1 MTRTTPNALPS
12 PRRRWWRT
20 LLWAALG
27 LLVTLSP
34 LTQALN
40 DGIRLPDIGDP
51 ANVVLSVAE
60 ERQLNAIILAQIRH
74 SMPVVNDPELSTYIQ
89 SLGTRLVAGGLEST
103 IGFDFAFVL
112 IADPAINAFATP
124 GGVIAVNT
132 GLINNARNESEL
144 AGVMAHEIAHVE
156 QRHMARS
163 YAHASQV
170 NLATALGVLASI
182 ATAFVN
188 PQAAGAMMQSSI
200 AAGVESQLAFS
211 RSNEQEADRVGM
223 ELLTEAGYDPMG
235 MPGFFERL
243 YKATQLSVGPVPEFL
258 STHPVTRSR
267 ISDTRNRAEQYLH
280 QGRGKFIEDST
291 QFHYAKARVLAITS
305 NPSSLIDFYEKS
317 MRAGKSLR
325 DTDRYAYAIALKRSG
340 DTRKALAVLTEIEAN
355 KSAPVPVKLAIAEV
369 QLSANEP
376 AKALPILKVLND
388 IYPGEQ
394 AIVYYLAQALLDQ
407 GNAREA
413 LSSLQKVTQHGRHNP
428 ILDEL
433 KAKAA
438 MESGQPWLS
447 HESLA
452 DYYMAYGQYDSAI
465 EQFELAL
472 NDGRIPAIAQARI
485 RSKLK
490 ELKKLKEDS

>member
-1 MTRTTPNALPS
+1 MPRPDHTALPLH
-12 PRRRWWRT
+12 RRQRWRGM
-20 LLWAALG
+20 LFAVLG
-27 LLVTLSP
+27 TLVTLSP
-34 LTQALN
+34 ASRALN

-51 ANVVLSVAE
+51 ANAVLSVAE
-60 ERQLNAIILAQIRH
+60 ERQLNAIILAQIRR
-74 SMPVVNDPELSTYIQ
+74 SMPVVNDPELTTYIQ
-89 SLGTRLVAGGLEST
+89 SLGTRLVSGGLEST
-103 IGFDFAFVL
+103 IGFDFAFVM

-132 GLINNARNESEL
+132 GLISNARNESEL

-163 YAHASQV
+163 YAHASRV

-243 YKATQLSVGPVPEFL
+243 HKATQLSVGPVPEFL

-267 ISDTRNRAEQYLH
+267 ISDTRNRAEQYIH
-280 QGRGKFIEDST
+280 QHRGRFLADST
-291 QFHYAKARVLAITS
+291 RFHYAKARVRAITS
-305 NPSSLIDFYEKS
+305 NPSSLIDFFEQS
-317 MRAGKSLR
+317 VRAGKSLR

-340 DTRKALAVLTEIEAN
+340 DTRKALAILSGIKAR
-355 KSAPVPVKLAIAEV
+355 KAAKVPVQLAIAEV

-376 AKALPILKVLND
+376 AKALPILRALDD
-388 IYPGEQ
+388 IYPGQE
-394 AIVYYLAQALLDQ
+394 AIVYYLAQALLDH
-407 GNAREA
+407 GRAREA
-413 LSSLQKVTQHGRHNP
+413 LTKLQRVTQYGRHNP

-438 MESGQPWLS
+438 MEAGQPWLS

-452 DYYMAYGQYDSAI
+452 DYHMAYGQYDSAI

-472 NDGRIPAIAQARI
+472 NDDRIPAIAQARV

-490 ELKKLKEDS
+490 ELKKLKEDA